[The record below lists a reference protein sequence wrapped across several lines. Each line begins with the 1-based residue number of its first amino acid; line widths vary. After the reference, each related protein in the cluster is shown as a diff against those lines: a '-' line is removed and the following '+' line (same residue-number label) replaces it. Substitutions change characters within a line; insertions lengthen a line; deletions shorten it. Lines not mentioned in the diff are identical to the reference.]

1 MDKKNI
7 KKNNIIDFPK
17 KLSSIEKE
25 IEAIV
30 FAAAEPLDIET
41 IENKISKKTN
51 VEKILLKLQN
61 EYSNRGI
68 NLVCISKKWSFRTSP
83 NLSEIM
89 KQEKTVEKKLSRAAI
104 ETLAIIVYHQPVT
117 RAEIEEIRGV
127 AFGTNTLE
135 ILMELNWVKPG
146 GRKDVPGKPI
156 QYVTT
161 DDFLS
166 HFNLQKLSDLPTVD
180 ELGAAGL
187 IDSTNIDNAIFGTGK
202 FYKEKQDG
210 KKEDIG
216 KIVPVKII
224 KSNRSTLFGEKD
236 FNSNQKVA

>member
-1 MDKKNI
+1 MI
-7 KKNNIIDFPK
+7 KKKIKKKDNIINFPT
-17 KLSSIEKE
+17 KLSSLEKE
-25 IEAIV
+25 IEAVV
-30 FAAAEPLDIET
+30 FAAAEPLDIDT
-41 IENKISKKTN
+41 IESKISKRTN
-51 VEKILLKLQN
+51 VEKILLKLQS
-61 EYSNRGI
+61 EYLDRGI

-83 NLSEIM
+83 SLSNLMS
-89 KQEKTVEKKLSRAAI
+89 QEKTVEKKLSKAAI
-104 ETLAIIVYHQPVT
+104 ETLSIIVYHQPVT

-156 QYVTT
+156 QYVST
-161 DDFLS
+161 DDFLN

-202 FYKEKQDG
+202 FYKEKQDDN
-210 KKEDIG
+210 KEDIY
-216 KIVPVKII
+216 
-224 KSNRSTLFGEKD
+224 SNIDEMLNSTL
-236 FNSNQKVA
+236 NSDDNK

>member
-1 MDKKNI
+1 MKKI
-7 KKNNIIDFPK
+7 KKNNIVSFPNVV
-17 KLSSIEKE
+17 SDTERE
-25 IEAIV
+25 IEAII
-30 FAAAEPLDIET
+30 FASPIPLDEASIES
-41 IENKISKKTN
+41 KIKKKTN
-51 VEKILLKLQN
+51 IKKSLENLKN
-61 EYSNRGI
+61 FYSKRGI
-68 NLVCISKKWSFRTSP
+68 NLVCISNKWSFRTSE
-83 NLSEIM
+83 NLSHLM
-89 KQEKTVEKKLSRAAI
+89 SQQKTVEKKLSKAAI
-104 ETLAIIVYHQPVT
+104 ETLSIIVYHQPVT
-117 RAEIEEIRGV
+117 RSEIEEIRGV

-210 KKEDIG
+210 KKEDIY
-216 KIVPVKII
+216 
-224 KSNRSTLFGEKD
+224 SNIDEMLSSTLDPEEKNK
-236 FNSNQKVA
+236 NS